1 MIGARLTLAA
11 ALTALPFVA
20 AAQQPA
26 PQASRDMAAS
36 CAICHGTNGVSPGG
50 MPQLAGQSAETIAQH
65 MRDFRDGKRP
75 ATIMHQIAKG
85 YTDPQIVAM
94 AAFFA
99 AQKAK

>member
-1 MIGARLTLAA
+1 MIEARLAIAA
-11 ALTALPFVA
+11 ILVATPLSA

-26 PQASRDMAAS
+26 PQAARDMAAS

-50 MPQLAGQSAETIAQH
+50 MPQLAGQSAETLARH
-65 MRDFRDGKRP
+65 MREFREGKRP
-75 ATIMHQIAKG
+75 ATIMHQITKG
-85 YTDPQIVAM
+85 YTDPQIDAM

>member
-1 MIGARLTLAA
+1 MSVLRFTAAAALAA
-11 ALTALPFVA
+11 APLLAS
-20 AAQQPA
+20 AQQAA
-26 PQASRDMAAS
+26 PPSGRDLSAS

-50 MPQLAGQSAETIAQH
+50 MPQLAGQSASTIAQH

-85 YTDPQIVAM
+85 YTEPQIEAM

-99 AQKAK
+99 GQKVK